1 MYKTFSTERRYR
13 PLFTWRFAGSQ
24 LERRYLADLLY
35 KHFKLAQAIWRY
47 RGFVERLKKD
57 PNARNYTDVALTPVV
72 DDDFDSFEMFTAS
85 ESAKSAGNKLRR
97 PRASRAASSAGGFKP
112 GPSTRASP

>member
-57 PNARNYTDVALTPVV
+57 PNARKYTDVALTPVV
-72 DDDFDSFEMFTAS
+72 DDDFDSFEMFQAS
-85 ESAKSAGNKLRR
+85 ESAKSAVNKVRH
-97 PRASRAASSAGGFKP
+97 PGDSRVASSSGVFKLVP
-112 GPSTRASP
+112 